1 MTPQYCSKGHENL
14 PGSRFCRDCGE
25 LLSPPVNQSIQS
37 GQILGSRYRIVR
49 QLGQGGFGRTYL
61 AEDLNRFNESCVLKE
76 FAPQVQGTYALQ
88 KAEELFEREAGVLY
102 RLQHPQI
109 PKFRELFRVTQE
121 NKGTLFLV
129 QDFVEGHT
137 YHALLNTRRKQGLRF
152 NEAEVTQLLLQIL
165 PVLEYIHSL
174 GVIHRDI
181 SPDNL
186 ILRSTDGLPVLID
199 FGGVKQIA
207 ATVASQFSA
216 SAGEI
221 SSTPTRLGKMGY
233 APHEQMQGGIVYPH
247 SDLCA
252 LAATI
257 MVLLTG
263 KEPQQLLNPQTL
275 EWDWRK
281 EISLSPSLG
290 SVLDKM
296 LQPRP
301 GDRFPSARE
310 VLQALGHEATPVT
323 YPPIQ
328 PTPVK
333 TEATQAVVPPVVK
346 ASVQKANQTD
356 PKTSSPKP
364 TTKRSFNWLGKT
376 LMIVG
381 AIAFAGTI
389 GWLGGNLWIN
399 SQVKN
404 RENQPQPTPNNSV
417 GALTND
423 SEPQPAPEFSEAE
436 KQRKEDLRQR
446 RRNLGIDYNFYTNLV
461 NEQFWTKYPEER
473 GRTLGTGSED
483 AKVRQQWDTVAADL
497 LTQIDQ
503 LNLSAAARQYL
514 GKYGESDLARAKAE
528 ANNFNVGSRTL
539 FDLADPWF
547 FKQFPEQRGTEFINK
562 PLGQVWQAIVSDT
575 VRALSN
581 KDVLEKIVFDSGTT
595 NKKVS
600 GNLKPARGK
609 IFIARLSEGQEMKVN
624 LTTNKKT
631 LFSIY
636 NPTIKEALLEDS
648 PNRSWSGKL
657 PESGYYEFVVVSDDL
672 DPLNYQLELTVDKL
686 PTPKSS
692 PSKSP
697 EVKKSTF

>member
-1 MTPQYCSKGHENL
+1 MTPQYCSKGHENI

-25 LLSPPVNQSIQS
+25 KLSPPVNQSIQS

-109 PKFRELFRVTQE
+109 PRFRELFRVTQE
-121 NKGTLFLV
+121 SKGTLFLV

-137 YHALLNTRRKQGLRF
+137 YHALLNARRNQGLRF
-152 NEAEVTQLLLQIL
+152 NESEVTQLLLQIL

-207 ATVASQFSA
+207 ATVASQFSS
-216 SAGEI
+216 SAAAGAMP
-221 SSTPTRLGKMGY
+221 STPTRLGKMGY

-247 SDLCA
+247 SDLYA

-275 EWDWRK
+275 EWDWRR
-281 EISLSPSLG
+281 EVNLSPTLG

-296 LQPRP
+296 LQARP
-301 GDRFPSARE
+301 GDRFPTVKE
-310 VLQALGHEATPVT
+310 VLQALGHQPSPIN
-323 YPPIQ
+323 YPPIE
-328 PTPVK
+328 PPPVK
-333 TEATQAVVPPVVK
+333 TEATQAVVPPPVK
-346 ASVQKANQTD
+346 ASVKLSPPPVT
-356 PKTSSPKP
+356 KTSSPKP
-364 TTKRSFNWLGKT
+364 KPTNNRSFGLLGKT
-376 LMIVG
+376 LLILG
-381 AIAFAGTI
+381 AIAVAGTI
-389 GWLGGNLWIN
+389 GWLGGNLWIH
-399 SQVKN
+399 SQIKQ
-404 RENQPQPTPNNSV
+404 RENQPQPTPTNSTV
-417 GALTND
+417 SPTND
-423 SEPQPAPEFSEAE
+423 PEPQSTLEFSVEE
-436 KQRKEDLRQR
+436 RQRKEELRQR
-446 RRNLGIDYNFYTNLV
+446 RKNLGIDYNYYTNLV
-461 NEQFWTKYPEER
+461 NEEFWNKYPEER
-473 GRTLGTGSED
+473 GRTLGTGPED
-483 AKVRQQWDTVAADL
+483 TKVRQQWDTVAADI
-497 LTQIDQ
+497 LTQLDQ
-503 LNLSAAARQYL
+503 LNLSATVRQNL
-514 GKYGESDLARAKAE
+514 GKYGETDLKSAKEE
-528 ANNFNVGSRTL
+528 ANKFHVGSRTL
-539 FDLADPWF
+539 FDLADARF
-547 FKQFPEQRGTEFINK
+547 FKQFPQQRGTEFLKK
-562 PLGQVWQAIVSDT
+562 PLGQVWQAIVIDT
-575 VRALSN
+575 VRTAQN
-581 KDVLEKIVFDSGTT
+581 KDVLEEIVFDSGTT
-595 NKKVS
+595 TKKVS

-609 IFIARLSEGQEMKVN
+609 VFIARLTQGQEMNVN

-636 NPTIKEALLEDS
+636 SPTGKVTLLEDS
-648 PNRSWSGKL
+648 RDRTWSGKL
-657 PESGYYEFVVVSDDL
+657 PESGFYEFVVVSDDP
-672 DPLNYQLELTVDKL
+672 DPLNYQLELTVEKL
-686 PTPKSS
+686 PTPKPS

-697 EVKKSTF
+697 